1 MIRIAAGIAI
11 TATVVLVD
19 LASKGLAHAG
29 LRECAGPPVSACDRV
44 DLAGPFGLL
53 RTTNDVGAFGVVG
66 DPWLWPLLALSVVG
80 LGVLLRWSAGRT
92 AFALAAALLV
102 GGFVANLVDRAI
114 WGSVTDFIDVRGTG
128 SDSGLV
134 LNLADIALAAGGLAL
149 VMAVWRTTRAAT
161 PGTGAPDPAAVP

>member
-1 MIRIAAGIAI
+1 MRLAAGTVI
-11 TATVVLVD
+11 TATVMLAD

-44 DLAGPFGLL
+44 VLAGPFGLL

-66 DPWLWPLLALSVVG
+66 DPWLWPLLALAVVG
-80 LGVLLRWSAGRT
+80 LGVLLWWSAGGT
-92 AFALAAALLV
+92 PFAPAAALLV

-114 WGSVTDFIDVRGTG
+114 WGSVTDFIDIRGAG

-134 LNLADIALAAGGLAL
+134 LNLADLALAAGGLAL
-149 VMAVWRTTRAAT
+149 VLAVWRTTRAAT
-161 PGTGAPDPAAVP
+161 PGAEVPDPVP